1 MKKLNFNKFS
11 FLFIFVA
18 FSALGKDC
26 EEIKKNLSTDT
37 QISAED
43 KMTINKGIESKDSC
57 YLNLMGTFLYE
68 GRFFDKDQTKAE
80 EIFYALSNNDYPEA
94 QFNFAW
100 AMTKKDDQNPN
111 DVINLLLGIHHK
123 YLNNRNKIHLSSKA
137 RDLGRLYLAEL
148 PNKIYHCSLDNCKYP
163 ISKFTLSSIE
173 EMKVNFEENIKT
185 STINYIGTLEKRTAE
200 IKENTD
206 TVFAL
211 LSLGVMAYSI
221 APSYTASAPQPPGAY
236 PWINYRQGYGSV
248 PLFSK

>member
-1 MKKLNFNKFS
+1 VKILSFSSFS
-11 FLFIFVA
+11 FLLLLFT
-18 FSALGKDC
+18 FSAFAKDC
-26 EEIKKNLSTDT
+26 EDIKKSLLVDS

-43 KMTINKGIESKDSC
+43 KVTFNKGIESQDSC

-68 GRFFDKDQTKAE
+68 GKFFDKDQTKAE
-80 EIFYALSNNDYPEA
+80 EIFYALSNKDYPEA

-100 AMTKKDDQNPN
+100 TMTKKDDQNPN

-123 YLNNRNKIHLSSKA
+123 YLNNKKKIHLSSKA

-148 PNKIYHCSLDNCKYP
+148 PNKIYNCKYP
-163 ISKFTLSSIE
+163 ISKFTLASVE
-173 EMKVNFEENIKT
+173 EMKVNFEENIKA
-185 STINYIGTLEKRTAE
+185 STLNYIDLLEKRTAE
-200 IKENTD
+200 LKENTD
-206 TVFAL
+206 TIFAL

-221 APSYTASAPQPPGAY
+221 SPGYTSSAPQPPGAY

>member
-1 MKKLNFNKFS
+1 LLL
-11 FLFIFVA
+11 LFT
-18 FSALGKDC
+18 FSAFAKDC
-26 EEIKKNLSTDT
+26 EDIKKSLLVDS

-43 KMTINKGIESKDSC
+43 KVTFNKGIESQDSC

-68 GRFFDKDQTKAE
+68 GKFFDKDQTKAE
-80 EIFYALSNNDYPEA
+80 EIFYALSNKDYPEA

-100 AMTKKDDQNPN
+100 TMTKKDDQNPN

-123 YLNNRNKIHLSSKA
+123 YLNNKKKIHLSSKA

-148 PNKIYHCSLDNCKYP
+148 PNKIYHCSLNNCKYP
-163 ISKFTLSSIE
+163 ISKFTLASVE
-173 EMKVNFEENIKT
+173 EMKVNFEENIKA
-185 STINYIGTLEKRTAE
+185 STLNYIDLLEKRTAE
-200 IKENTD
+200 LKENTD
-206 TVFAL
+206 TIFAL

-221 APSYTASAPQPPGAY
+221 SPGYTSSAPQPPGAY